1 MDVWK
6 IPSYCV
12 SEANE
17 DTNVRGVAYG
27 TVKRR
32 ALALAV
38 VVVSGFAKK
47 HCDLAGEATRD
58 VSRQNTIVGG
68 ASALRRRRDGGP
80 WEGWTG
86 ESVAGFRIHVSG
98 GPTHGRNA
106 GAWHASTWPP
116 PGSRTNA
123 YISPSEAVK
132 PSRAGPDP
140 TTLSRGPPFA
150 APTAGPRRRARVRLG
165 IPVRPFRSAVHAGG
179 LEPLS
184 RIKRG
189 RRRRVRPRR
198 FAAGRGGK
206 RRYEESARFPPSV
219 VAGAAGRAVADAR
232 SALPV
237 RAPAVLAR
245 RAALRQPRHRRRH
258 RW

>member
-1 MDVWK
+1 MGGCMEDT
-6 IPSYCV
+6 YCV

-17 DTNVRGVAYG
+17 DTNVRGVARVAYG
-27 TVKRR
+27 TVKRRAIR

-38 VVVSGFAKK
+38 VVSGARREFAKK
-47 HCDLAGEATRD
+47 QTAKKYGEATRD
-58 VSRQNTIVGG
+58 VSRQNTSLHIVGG

-123 YISPSEAVK
+123 YVSPSEAVK

-140 TTLSRGPPFA
+140 TTLSRGPLFFRCSDRRT
-150 APTAGPRRRARVRLG
+150 PTTRPRSARHPGSALSVGGPRWRTRAPFPNQTRTTTTRSTSTVRGGARRKA
-165 IPVRPFRSAVHAGG
+165 PVRRRPVSAVCC
-179 LEPLS
+179 
-184 RIKRG
+184 RWRG
-189 RRRRVRPRR
+189 RT
-198 FAAGRGGK
+198 RGG
-206 RRYEESARFPPSV
+206 
-219 VAGAAGRAVADAR
+219 
-232 SALPV
+232 
-237 RAPAVLAR
+237 
-245 RAALRQPRHRRRH
+245 
-258 RW
+258 